1 MNHRFSYDR
10 FNKLNSDK
18 EIKIKDVLRA
28 SRSPYLFYVAGYID
42 RLEKEII
49 DREDCS
55 IQAHNDLHYW
65 RDKAR
70 EAEKERDHAIAGLK
84 QAADDNGGCW
94 GCKWLDEETDECT
107 IPEGRLMCDI
117 ETNDMWEW
125 KGLEK

>member
-1 MNHRFSYDR
+1 MLKGLSNIMELYPET
-10 FNKLNSDK
+10 N
-18 EIKIKDVLRA
+18 EKIKDILRVGGE
-28 SRSPYLFYVAGYID
+28 PYLLYAAEYID
-42 RLEKEII
+42 SLEKEII
-49 DREDCS
+49 DREESS

-70 EAEKERDHAIAGLK
+70 DAEKERDLAIAGLK

-107 IPEGRLMCDI
+107 SLEGRLMCDTK
-117 ETNDMWEW
+117 TNNMWEW